1 MVRLSLRV
9 QGCHNRRMKVT
20 IPEQLK
26 TDVPLTYFGK
36 ILSATPVVMAV
47 VATMLAGL
55 ASSEMTRAQY
65 DRSLGAQQQ
74 SKAGDQWSFF
84 QAKRLRGAVQQNT
97 VDLLESTTAL
107 HPFGNARL
115 TGAVQLLSS
124 QPGSSPAVQAEQ
136 EKIESE
142 LKALAGTPTG
152 QQALDCLEKGSAP
165 ALDRAAAVDPRIQAA
180 LGALANL
187 RPDSEMA
194 QLLSQVSNGL
204 LEQTVSA
211 AQDRAQAFDL
221 ATTPIN
227 KTIDQFDGLL
237 ARLLALGQKAPA
249 HFETTSLSATP
260 SPSDASSASV
270 FELNRD
276 FTAARLRYAA
286 VRYEVEARLNQAIA
300 NLYELQV
307 RKSNIS
313 AVHHHLRSQ
322 RFFFGMLGAQ
332 MGVIISTLAL
342 AARNRNLLW
351 SLAAGAGLIAV
362 AFAIY
367 VYLYV

>member
-1 MVRLSLRV
+1 
-9 QGCHNRRMKVT
+9 MKVT

-26 TDVPLTYFGK
+26 TDVPQTYFGK

-107 HPFGNARL
+107 HPFGQTRL
-115 TGAVQLLSS
+115 NDAIQLLST
-124 QPGSSPAVQAEQ
+124 QPASMGFAGADR
-136 EKIESE
+136 EKINSE
-142 LKALAGTPTG
+142 LKALAASGAG
-152 QQALDCLEKGSAP
+152 QQALACLETGTVPSV
-165 ALDRAAAVDPRIQAA
+165 DRATAVDPRLGAA
-180 LGALANL
+180 LNALANL
-187 RPDSEMA
+187 RPDAEMA
-194 QLLSQVSNGL
+194 QVLSKVDNGL
-204 LEQTVSA
+204 LEKAVSA

-227 KTIDQFDGLL
+227 GAINQLDGIMQ
-237 ARLLALGQKAPA
+237 RLLALAQKSPAPVEA
-249 HFETTSLSATP
+249 TAMSSARE
-260 SPSDASSASV
+260 PSDSGWAST

-351 SLAAGAGLIAV
+351 SLAAGAGLLAV